1 MENLMKKIG
10 LGVATTGFLW
20 AMPAFA
26 QTPVNTSVQ
35 ISGSCSKCDLSHKH
49 MERMSL
55 QGSNFAGSDFSHS
68 NLSGGKFYKSN
79 LAGASFNKAYMMRVE
94 GDGVILHK
102 SILRDATLTEATLT
116 NSDLSL
122 ADLKRADL
130 TNANFQGSSFK
141 ASFLK
146 AADAMNANFNSTDMT
161 GAKLT
166 HGNFS
171 NANFSDATL
180 VNVDFGDAIIDNC
193 NFSGADLSGANLY
206 HVSGLLPEQLL
217 MACGDENTI
226 LPEGMS
232 LSICENSQKP
242 ALVANVEEN
251 KVVVAAPRV
260 ATAPPAPVPFY
271 LKSSSQDRGVAE
283 NVSDI
288 DLAITNIDAA
298 LRDLPFNSPVR
309 VKLENAVKHLE
320 KTKARARE

>member
-1 MENLMKKIG
+1 MKRLSIGIAVPAFLM
-10 LGVATTGFLW
+10 A
-20 AMPAFA
+20 APAFA

-130 TNANFQGSSFK
+130 VRANFQGSSFK
-141 ASFLK
+141 SAFLK
-146 AADAMNANFNSTDMT
+146 AADAMEANFQAADMT

-166 HGNFS
+166 HGNFT
-171 NANFSDATL
+171 NAKFTGAIL
-180 VNVDFGDAIIDNC
+180 KNVDFGDAIVEQCD
-193 NFSGADLSGANLY
+193 FTGADLSGANLY
-206 HVSGLLPEQLL
+206 SATGLTEYQLIG
-217 MACGDENTI
+217 ACGDERTI
-226 LPEGMS
+226 LPEGMT
-232 LSICENSQKP
+232 LSVCPESESRAVMADAMQESSF
-242 ALVANVEEN
+242 AG
-251 KVVVAAPRV
+251 APS
-260 ATAPPAPVPFY
+260 APKPPAAKVPFY
-271 LKSSSQDRGVAE
+271 LKSSSQNLDIVKE
-283 NVSDI
+283 VSDI
-288 DLAITNIDAA
+288 DMIIADIDSAM
-298 LRDLPFNSPVR
+298 RDLPFNSPSR
-309 VKLENAVKHLE
+309 VKLENSVKRLE
-320 KTKARARE
+320 KMKAKTRD